1 MLADYW
7 EDEVG
12 ASSPAGGVGVMRLY
26 DRKVDKI
33 MLRDLI
39 NITQE
44 EINVSAAK
52 STESGGAAIMYLQNN
67 GKGAH
72 KPNSDDMDVWINE
85 DIDD

>member
-1 MLADYW
+1 MH
-7 EDEVG
+7 
-12 ASSPAGGVGVMRLY
+12 LY

-33 MLRDLI
+33 MIRDLI

-44 EINVSAAK
+44 EIDASAARNA
-52 STESGGAAIMYLQNN
+52 ESDGALIMHLQNN

-72 KPNSDDMDVWINE
+72 KPNSDDIDVWINE